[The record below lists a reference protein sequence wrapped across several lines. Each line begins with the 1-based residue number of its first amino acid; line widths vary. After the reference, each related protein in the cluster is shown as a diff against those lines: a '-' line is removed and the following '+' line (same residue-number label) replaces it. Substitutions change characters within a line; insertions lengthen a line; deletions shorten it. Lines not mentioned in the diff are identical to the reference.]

1 MFNINKNNSIKS
13 EEIMKQIDIIVPVY
27 NAYEF
32 TEECIKSVI
41 KNTDLTAHTLVLI
54 NDKSPDEKIL
64 PMLLKYKKENSDK
77 KIVVLDN
84 EQNMGFVKTVNKGMK
99 YSENDV
105 ILLNS
110 DTEVTSNWI
119 EKIQKCAYSNEYIA
133 TVTPL
138 TNNGTIASVPN
149 FGVDNELPGNMTL
162 EEYAKMI
169 EEISKNRY
177 PELTTGNGFCMYIKR
192 NVINELGLFDDE
204 TFGKGYGE
212 ENDFCYRALDHGYTN
227 VLCDNTFIYHKGT
240 QSFKKENLTA
250 SRAALIEEHM
260 NLLRKKHPI
269 YVQKT
274 DNFIANNPIRDIQE
288 NVSLNLQLYGKKR
301 ILYLVNE
308 WEANMEMTGG
318 TSLHI
323 KDIIMAN
330 NKNNIASFVLAP
342 DKNDLSR
349 FKLYLYTDK
358 YGREIANFKTDI
370 NQYGQITYTNN
381 RYKEMLEN
389 IFDSF
394 KIDILHVH
402 HFLFQTFDAIDIAKQ
417 RNIYSVITL
426 HDLYMICPSI
436 NMIYK
441 NIYCEYDKEKDC
453 SKCLHIRYGVNS
465 NIIENW
471 QETCKNVLEK
481 FDKIIVP
488 SENTKSIFEK
498 VYKNLKF
505 EVVEHGVKV
514 IEVKNKQQKE
524 EIKSFN
530 VAFVGAMA
538 IHKGGNILK
547 DLIKTNNNSNIKIH
561 LFGKSELPELTKN
574 RKNYINHGPYK
585 RGELPQLLI
594 DNNIDLVCIFATW
607 PETYSYTL
615 TECYMAHVPVLTFD
629 IGAVGDRVKKDG
641 LGWTIE
647 FNTKSSKILEKIN
660 EISNNNVEY
669 KTKKA
674 NFDKY
679 EFKTLEKMQEYYEEL
694 YKSIEIE
701 NINKIANIYQ
711 FMEYRTK
718 TLEVDFQQ
726 YQALYGHVIYR
737 YEKMRNTKIWKIA
750 KKIKRKIKG
759 N

>member
-1 MFNINKNNSIKS
+1 MCKV
-13 EEIMKQIDIIVPVY
+13 DIIVPIY
-27 NAYEF
+27 NAYEY

-41 KNTDLTAHTLVLI
+41 RNTDLTKHTLVLI

-64 PMLLKYKKENSDK
+64 PMLLKYKNENTDK
-77 KIVVLDN
+77 QIVVLDN
-84 EQNMGFVKTVNKGMK
+84 EQNLGFVKTVNKGMK

-110 DTEVTSNWI
+110 DTEVTKKWV
-119 EKIQKCAYSNEYIA
+119 EKIQECAYSNKYIA

-138 TNNGTIASVPN
+138 TNNGTICSVPN
-149 FGVDNELPGNMTL
+149 FGIDNELPENITL
-162 EEYAKMI
+162 DEYGDMI
-169 EEISKNRY
+169 EKISKNRY

-192 NVINELGLFDDE
+192 DVINELGLFDDE

-274 DNFIANNPIRDIQE
+274 DNFIANNPLRDIQE
-288 NVSLNLQLYGKKR
+288 NVNLNILLYDKKR

-308 WEANMEMTGG
+308 WEENMEMTGG
-318 TSLHI
+318 TSLHL
-323 KDIIMAN
+323 KDIILAN

-342 DKNDLSR
+342 DKYDLSR
-349 FKLYLYTDK
+349 FKLYLYTEK
-358 YGREIANFKTDI
+358 YAKEIANYKTDI

-381 RYKEMLEN
+381 KYKEMIEN

-402 HFLFQTFDAIDIAKQ
+402 HFLFQTFDAIDIAKE
-417 RNIYSVITL
+417 RNIYSIITL

-436 NMIYK
+436 NMVYK
-441 NIYCEYDKEKDC
+441 DIYCEYDKQKDC
-453 SKCLHIRYGVNS
+453 SKCLNIRYGVNS
-465 NIIENW
+465 NILENW
-471 QETCKNVLEK
+471 RKTCKNVLEK

-488 SENTKSIFEK
+488 SENTKNIFQK
-498 VYKNLKF
+498 TYKDLEF
-505 EVVEHGVKV
+505 EVVEHGVN
-514 IEVKNKQQKE
+514 IINVKNETEKIEKT
-524 EIKSFN
+524 FN

-547 DLIKTNNNSNIKIH
+547 DLIKINDNTNIKIH
-561 LFGKSELPELTKN
+561 LFGKSEINELTKSK
-574 RKNYINHGPYK
+574 RNYINHGPYK

-629 IGAVGDRVKKDG
+629 IGAVGDRVKKDD

-647 FNTKSSKILEKIN
+647 FNTKSSKILEKIS
-660 EISNNNVEY
+660 EISNNNAEY
-669 KTKKA
+669 KKKKE
-674 NFDKY
+674 NFKNY
-679 EFKTLEKMQEYYEEL
+679 EFKSIEEMQKYYQDL
-694 YKSIEIE
+694 YK
-701 NINKIANIYQ
+701 NINVENN
-711 FMEYRTK
+711 TK
-718 TLEVDFQQ
+718 TADVYKFMDYRGKTREFDFEQ
-726 YQALYGHVIYR
+726 YQALYGHVIHR
-737 YEKMRNTKIWKIA
+737 YEKMRNSLIWRIA
-750 KKIKRKIKG
+750 KKVKGKLKRK
-759 N
+759 

>member
-149 FGVDNELPGNMTL
+149 FGVDNELPENMTL

-288 NVSLNLQLYGKKR
+288 NISLNLQLYGKKR

-453 SKCLHIRYGVNS
+453 SKCLHVRYGVNS

-481 FDKIIVP
+481 FNKIIVP

>member
-1 MFNINKNNSIKS
+1 
-13 EEIMKQIDIIVPVY
+13 MKQIDIIVPIY

-41 KNTDLTAHTLVLI
+41 KNTDLVVHTLVLI

-64 PMLLKYKKENSDK
+64 PMLLKYKNENTDK

-84 EQNMGFVKTVNKGMK
+84 EQNMGFVKTVNKGMQ

-110 DTEVTSNWI
+110 DTEVTEGWT

-149 FGVDNELPGNMTL
+149 FGVDNDLPENMSL

-177 PELTTGNGFCMYIKR
+177 PQLTTGNGFCMYIKR
-192 NVINELGLFDDE
+192 DVIKELGLFDDE

-274 DNFIANNPIRDIQE
+274 DNFLANNPIRDIQE
-288 NVSLNLQLYGKKR
+288 NVSLNIQLYGKKR

-308 WEANMEMTGG
+308 WETNMEMTGG

-323 KDIIMAN
+323 KDIIIAN
-330 NKNNIASFVLAP
+330 NKNGIASFVLAP

-358 YGREIANFKTDI
+358 GGREIANYKTDI
-370 NQYGQITYTNN
+370 NQYGQIVYTNN
-381 RYKEMLEN
+381 RYKEMVEN

-394 KIDILHVH
+394 KINILHVH
-402 HFLFQTFDAIDIAKQ
+402 HFLFQTFDAIDVAKE
-417 RNIYSVITL
+417 RNIYSILTL

-436 NMIYK
+436 NMVYK
-441 NIYCEYDKEKDC
+441 NIYCEYDKEKNC
-453 SKCLHIRYGVNS
+453 EKCLHNRYGVNS

-471 QETCKNVLEK
+471 KNTCKEVLEK

-488 SENTKSIFEK
+488 SDNTKNIFEK
-498 VYKNLKF
+498 TYKDINF
-505 EVVEHGVKV
+505 EVVEHGVDV
-514 IEVKNKQQKE
+514 IEVKNKERKAE
-524 EIKSFN
+524 NNTFN

-547 DLIKTNNNSNIKIH
+547 DLIRTNNNSNIKIY

-574 RKNYINHGPYK
+574 QKNYTNHGPYR

-615 TECYMAHVPVLTFD
+615 TECYMAHVPVLTFN
-629 IGAVGDRVKKDG
+629 IGAVGDRIKKDE
-641 LGWTIE
+641 LGWTIS
-647 FNTKSSKILEKIN
+647 FSTNSTKILEKIE
-660 EISNNNVEY
+660 EIRNNKEEYNNKKNNFKNYKFKTVTEMQNYYIELYNNV
-669 KTKKA
+669 K
-674 NFDKY
+674 
-679 EFKTLEKMQEYYEEL
+679 
-694 YKSIEIE
+694 IE
-701 NINKIANIYQ
+701 NTKSVADAYS

-718 TLEVDFQQ
+718 TREQDFDQ
-726 YQALYGHVIYR
+726 YQALYGHVVYK
-737 YEKMRNTKIWKIA
+737 YERLRNTKLWKIS
-750 KKIKRKIKG
+750 KKIKAKIK
-759 N
+759 NK